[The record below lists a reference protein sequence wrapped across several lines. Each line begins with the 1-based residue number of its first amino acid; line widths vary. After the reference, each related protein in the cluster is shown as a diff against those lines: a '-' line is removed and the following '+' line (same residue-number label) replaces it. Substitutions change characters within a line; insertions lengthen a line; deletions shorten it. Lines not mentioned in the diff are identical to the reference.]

1 MSSSIHLLEFLEEMA
16 NVLGYIVP
24 ELTAQVEE
32 KIKEEIAIVGEL
44 NELASQHPYY
54 K

>member
-1 MSSSIHLLEFLEEMA
+1 M
-16 NVLGYIVP
+16 LGYIVP